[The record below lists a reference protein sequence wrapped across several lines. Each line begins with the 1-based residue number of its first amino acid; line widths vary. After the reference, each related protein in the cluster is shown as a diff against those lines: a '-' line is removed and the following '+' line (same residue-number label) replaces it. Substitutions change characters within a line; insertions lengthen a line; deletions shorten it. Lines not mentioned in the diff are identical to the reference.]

1 LAIGKRYNAVLAWVA
16 IQVIPELQTFN
27 AYFGT
32 IGQIQERKERF
43 SIPMKP
49 DEIRDHGYERLG
61 DEDEF
66 DPSIRPEW
74 SNGGYPAHL
83 TLARG
88 RPVMSMEKA
97 RAVGIEESMRKSPV
111 AEWKQNV
118 AERDRQI
125 VHLQE
130 QLAAAKNRET

>member
-1 LAIGKRYNAVLAWVA
+1 MPLTEYERRQALGVEWGAGFDIWAIGKRYNADLAWVA

-32 IGQIQERKERF
+32 IKQIQERKERF

-61 DEDEF
+61 VEDEF

-74 SNGGYPAHL
+74 SKWWLSRTSHSR
-83 TLARG
+83 TRSKMK
-88 RPVMSMEKA
+88 RR
-97 RAVGIEESMRKSPV
+97 RACQQSCGL
-111 AEWKQNV
+111 
-118 AERDRQI
+118 
-125 VHLQE
+125 VHR
-130 QLAAAKNRET
+130 NIRI